1 MNSHQHHYTPLC
13 HAGFWVLWLILL
25 VSLLLAAFLVGSSSL
40 SVWQANATPTGA
52 WAMLIPAGGIVML
65 EVVGAAVLQWLY
77 WRRAASPLS
86 VVPQHGGGCC
96 RCSAGITNGG
106 GDEWILGI

>member
-65 EVVGAAVLQWLY
+65 EVVGAAVLQWFY
-77 WRRAASPLS
+77 WRRAASPLVLCLS
-86 VVPQHGGGCC
+86 T
-96 RCSAGITNGG
+96 AGAVAVAVLALPMVGVMSG
-106 GDEWILGI
+106 F